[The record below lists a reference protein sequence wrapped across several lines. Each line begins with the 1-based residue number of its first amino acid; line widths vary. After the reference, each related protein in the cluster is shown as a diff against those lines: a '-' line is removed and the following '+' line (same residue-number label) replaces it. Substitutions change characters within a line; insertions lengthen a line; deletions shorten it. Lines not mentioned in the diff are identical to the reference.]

1 MHPRYLTPTVSTVVM
16 GAVSA
21 ALCTSYIAFNFVS
34 GGAAI
39 SDAVSAIGV
48 SVGFYYGLTGLSC
61 AWLFRH
67 TLLSSSRNL
76 LVRGMLPALGG
87 VKLFFAVGWTV
98 VSVWASDAGL
108 TSWSKGIPGYTA
120 TSLRSPPHRV

>member
-1 MHPRYLTPTVSTVVM
+1 V
-16 GAVSA
+16 
-21 ALCTSYIAFNFVS
+21 YIAFNFVS